1 MSFQN
6 AKAFLSPDFIIRAA
20 AQPWE
25 LEGVR
30 KLRHQVFVQEQAI
43 FDRDD
48 RDDIDDVALPLAA
61 ISTYASEA
69 DQVVGTVRIHEES
82 PRIWRGSRLAVAHS
96 HRRMGR
102 LGAELIHLAVSTAH
116 GCGCDQFLA
125 QVQMQNVTLFGACA
139 GCLCAKLR
147 CMVFHIWRCR
157 RTLLSTRLFQ
167 THLLVGK
174 RSARA
179 GRCEDERQ
187 RFSPHYGS

>member
-43 FDRDD
+43 FVGDD
-48 RDDIDDVALPLAA
+48 RDDIDDIALPLAA
-61 ISTYASEA
+61 ISTFASEA

-116 GCGCDQFLA
+116 GRGCDQFLA
-125 QVQMQNVTLFGACA
+125 QVQMQNVTLFRR
-139 GCLCAKLR
+139 LR
-147 CMVFHIWRCR
+147 WTPLREIEVHGVPHMEMQADLAFYPPFPDPFVGWKALNPR
-157 RTLLSTRLFQ
+157 RKVLR
-167 THLLVGK
+167 
-174 RSARA
+174 
-179 GRCEDERQ
+179 
-187 RFSPHYGS
+187 